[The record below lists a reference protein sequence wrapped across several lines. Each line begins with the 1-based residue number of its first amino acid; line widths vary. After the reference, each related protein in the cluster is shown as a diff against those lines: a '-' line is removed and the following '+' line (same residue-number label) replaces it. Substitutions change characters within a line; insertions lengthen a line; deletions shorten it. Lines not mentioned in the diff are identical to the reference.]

1 MQKYIFVH
9 DHFWETVSNEFVL
22 IQKNMEP
29 YFSLN
34 RFSLLPFSALFFE
47 HFFCTFNKASHLG
60 YRAKQEP
67 PAGHSQLKVPSA
79 TVLSKGA

>member
-34 RFSLLPFSALFFE
+34 RFFLLPSP
-47 HFFCTFNKASHLG
+47 ASF
-60 YRAKQEP
+60 
-67 PAGHSQLKVPSA
+67 
-79 TVLSKGA
+79 